1 MKRIAVIGRNIIWTG
16 CGVTVHGVSVFGG
29 NDRDGHYGS
38 RCTQRVQAGSG
49 LDHARGRD
57 LVGGD
62 AVQRGYADRGASARA
77 EVDRI
82 QTGQVESMFFK
93 ELRERGEAL
102 SDALVAKALKAYAS
116 GRLLLIVNGRQ
127 VTGLDADIDLSVPIE
142 ALFLRL
148 VPLQGG

>member
-1 MKRIAVIGRNIIWTG
+1 
-16 CGVTVHGVSVFGG
+16 
-29 NDRDGHYGS
+29 
-38 RCTQRVQAGSG
+38 

-148 VPLQGG
+148 RHVVSNLWARGHVRSGNAVPGTASQRGGGAGGGAGPRLPRV